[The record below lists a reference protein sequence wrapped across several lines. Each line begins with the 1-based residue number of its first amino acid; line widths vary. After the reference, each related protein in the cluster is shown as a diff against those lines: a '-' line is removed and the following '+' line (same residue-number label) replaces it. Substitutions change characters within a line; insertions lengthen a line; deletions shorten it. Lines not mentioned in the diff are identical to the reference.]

1 MEHIAERLA
10 EVRRARG
17 LSQSD
22 LGELL
27 GVTGAWVQSREAG
40 RKAPTTTDLERIAA
54 ALNVPTLTLTDPPL
68 SQVLP
73 ERAGA

>member
-1 MEHIAERLA
+1 MEHIAERIA

-17 LSQSD
+17 LSQSELAD
-22 LGELL
+22 RLGLTA
-27 GVTGAWVQSREAG
+27 GWVHGREAG
-40 RKAPTTTDLERIAA
+40 KVSPTMGDLERIAA